1 MMRKYE
7 GSLDGWVVRIFH
19 TRTEAYQWAATK
31 PEAKI
36 KMLKNEEKE
45 RLQEDLRN
53 TPDAVF

>member
-1 MMRKYE
+1 MRKYE
-7 GSLDGWVVRIFH
+7 GSLDGWVVRIFS

-36 KMLKNEEKE
+36 KMLKDEEKE
-45 RLQEDLRN
+45 RRLEAIRN